1 MNMWII
7 MTLLTLVL
15 PALMLVFG
23 YYFRKHTPKTM
34 QVGYRTS
41 RSMRSRETWVFAH
54 RKLGALFCRM
64 GWISLPLSVGGML
77 LVLHM
82 DTDSVCTA
90 GVLLCIAQ
98 SLLLIVAIVA
108 IERALKESFDSDG
121 RPRDAQT
128 RAECWEDDADRTT
141 PVEKG

>member
-41 RSMRSRETWVFAH
+41 RSMRSRET
-54 RKLGALFCRM
+54 
-64 GWISLPLSVGGML
+64 
-77 LVLHM
+77 
-82 DTDSVCTA
+82 
-90 GVLLCIAQ
+90 
-98 SLLLIVAIVA
+98 
-108 IERALKESFDSDG
+108 
-121 RPRDAQT
+121 
-128 RAECWEDDADRTT
+128 
-141 PVEKG
+141 